1 MQGSATMDFDRYLD
15 REIERHTRECE
26 CGAEEPEDC
35 VCSENRITARDRR
48 VMRQNPDFDF

>member
-1 MQGSATMDFDRYLD
+1 MAMDFDRYLD
-15 REIERHTRECE
+15 RETEKHTQECE